1 MTFTTLHSS
10 YIVQVLSVL
19 STVVAALGA
28 SHMELS
34 KSVNSLLVSLI
45 VSGAAGPTLDLVQDW
60 SKTADPS
67 LLRHF
72 IGLVSRS
79 RRSRGRLSVLTAL
92 MIGRT

>member
-1 MTFTTLHSS
+1 MTFTTLYPS

-72 IGLVSRS
+72 IGLVSRGFL
-79 RRSRGRLSVLTAL
+79 R
-92 MIGRT
+92 

>member
-1 MTFTTLHSS
+1 VTFTTLHSS

-72 IGLVSRS
+72 IGLVSR
-79 RRSRGRLSVLTAL
+79 RSRGRLSVLTAL